1 MMTNMHSGQFIIT
14 KFDPDSELI
23 FLNSDHFSMTMGIL
37 ARANEVMSAM
47 CLIFLIYVTEENY
60 LVECEREYEPYSRF

>member
-14 KFDPDSELI
+14 KFDTDSELI
-23 FLNSDHFSMTMGIL
+23 FLNSGHFSMTMGIL

-47 CLIFLIYVTEENY
+47 CLIFLIYVTEGK
-60 LVECEREYEPYSRF
+60 LFSRVRKRV